1 MNYVYYSIVGAAII
15 FNLIIFIFRKNKVG
29 NILISVRTSKGKFMS
44 EIIIGVIFLI
54 IDGYTLYLQI
64 IVNHRH
70 MNVSNHSLMFIG
82 IIAIINAIISK
93 TYIGEKGVSFS
104 TIPFYIPLNKI
115 SGYTIEEGKLVLNR
129 FNMADYRIAINI
141 LDSNKI
147 IQVMDELKITKEGN

>member
-1 MNYVYYSIVGAAII
+1 MNI
-15 FNLIIFIFRKNKVG
+15 
-29 NILISVRTSKGKFMS
+29 
-44 EIIIGVIFLI
+44 
-54 IDGYTLYLQI
+54 
-64 IVNHRH
+64 
-70 MNVSNHSLMFIG
+70 SNHSLMFIG